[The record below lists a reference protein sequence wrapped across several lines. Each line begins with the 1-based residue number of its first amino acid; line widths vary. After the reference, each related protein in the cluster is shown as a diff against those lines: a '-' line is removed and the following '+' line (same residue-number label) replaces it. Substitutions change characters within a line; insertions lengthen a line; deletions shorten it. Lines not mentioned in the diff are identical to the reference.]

1 MKGFPVSG
9 RAFLTVVVSCAALA
23 FPPAA
28 QASGFDALRDH
39 DAAAE
44 TAAPADAAFA
54 EACRKSARERLDPQ
68 RIGFDRPAHSAR
80 DGRRIVRMDLLV
92 PGQRRDPERVFRAV
106 CVRESAGQA
115 VDAMIFDAPADGVG
129 PRVVAIP
136 GPTPDMRPR
145 PPAPADPQPLL
156 PYAVYGPG
164 YAVYGLPGLAVPDDR
179 IRHRRHGDFGKRSRS
194 SITGSGGSTF
204 RFAAPK
210 PKSGSTRFGSR
221 ATTRMGT
228 GAFIR

>member
-1 MKGFPVSG
+1 MKEFPVSG
-9 RAFLTVVVSCAALA
+9 RALLVAAASAAVLA
-23 FPPAA
+23 FPAAA

-39 DAAAE
+39 YPAAE

-54 EACRKSARERLDPQ
+54 EACRKSAVARLDPQ

-80 DGRRIVRMDLLV
+80 DGLRIVRIDLFV
-92 PGQRRDPERVFRAV
+92 PGQRRDPDRVFRAV

-115 VDAMIFDAPADGVG
+115 VDAMIFDGPADGVG

-145 PPAPADPQPLL
+145 PPAADPVPSQ

-164 YAVYGLPGLAVPDDR
+164 YAVYGLPGFFVPDDR

-194 SITGSGGSTF
+194 TITGSNGSTF